1 MILPPSNKIKSLF
14 DEAESAL
21 KRYERISLSNLAP
34 AINELRYAGHHL
46 LEAENATREDDRM
59 THEAQAIDHCVRAK
73 MDAKEATIVSLLECV
88 ADLRSRDV
96 SADDMRMFIPDWDR
110 FIDEALKA
118 RSLLERSGIWE
129 KDNCHEFDE
138 AIDKLMDFRDRIIE
152 TEPKVRSLLIQREK
166 EARDI
171 EEFNM
176 AEKARVENE
185 MNIAQERKDDRRYV
199 TSIILS
205 LMGIVLGFFGLA
217 ASIFGIAVTLKS
229 N

>member
-1 MILPPSNKIKSLF
+1 MILTPSNKIKSLF

-46 LEAENATREDDRM
+46 LEAENATCEDDRM

-73 MDAKEATIVSLLECV
+73 MDAKEATVVSLLECV
-88 ADLRSRDV
+88 ADLRSKDV

-110 FIDEALKA
+110 FIDEASKA

-129 KDNCHEFDE
+129 KDNSHEIDE

-152 TEPKVRSLLIQREK
+152 TEP
-166 EARDI
+166 
-171 EEFNM
+171 N
-176 AEKARVENE
+176 N
-185 MNIAQERKDDRRYV
+185 
-199 TSIILS
+199 
-205 LMGIVLGFFGLA
+205 GFFDPLLRMCNVGLPTTVHR
-217 ASIFGIAVTLKS
+217 G
-229 N
+229 